1 MDIKYKDDKVEISI
15 KNINKNSILVDSELN
30 SVVKIIEI
38 LRDFNGEIRTG
49 LTNIIKDTKQE
60 EKEIKTKDVK
70 DNERPVVR
78 ERIPNKVDLSDYEIK
93 SAVTTEPM
101 IRCPCCGQSSKA
113 IVHIDNEFYY
123 LRKSKN
129 KNKETFDTIM
139 VMQSEEEVNNIIK
152 PEDSDILD
160 YHHDIMDIKIP
171 SKLKNTDLNVDNNT
185 ELLCPICNET
195 KKFNEWVDAYNNPL
209 DYFET
214 DMLCDICGGEAV
226 EKINKDKTKVI
237 ICECCGYEKPVI

>member
-1 MDIKYKDDKVEISI
+1 MDIKYKDDRVEISI
-15 KNINKNSILVDSELN
+15 KGINKNSILVDEELN
-30 SVVKIIEI
+30 SVLKIIEI
-38 LRDFNGEIRTG
+38 LRDSNGEIKTG
-49 LTNIIKDTKQE
+49 LTNIIK
-60 EKEIKTKDVK
+60 EKKKNKIENKKEDNIKED
-70 DNERPVVR
+70 RPVVR
-78 ERIPNKVDLSDYEIK
+78 DRLPNQVDLSEYEIK

-101 IRCPCCGQSSKA
+101 IRCPHCGQSSKA

-123 LRKSKN
+123 IRKSKK

-139 VMQSEEEVNNIIK
+139 VMQSKEEVDNIIK
-152 PEDSDILD
+152 PEGSDILD
-160 YHHDIMDIKIP
+160 YHHDIMDVKIP

-195 KKFNEWVDAYNNPL
+195 KKFNEWTDAYNNPL